1 MIKRIFGTLT
11 LCALFLLTS
20 AQQNVY
26 QLPLKDGATVK
37 GQSFCYMLPATG
49 FQVTLSVTKVREI
62 KGYYADQAE
71 SLLGLTNV
79 IQDNRT
85 YYKVNEVNIK
95 SVQMPDTAQAYLV
108 QLSKDQI
115 KAGFLEKMIS
125 CKKRHPATT
134 GKVQSY
140 TTAATPIPDFFKN
153 YAELS
158 YSEQED
164 AYMETKVIDGVVTQ
178 VPANKTKKVSK
189 SSSQKAQEAA
199 DAISKSRKDQY
210 SLVAGE
216 QETPYS
222 EEALYRML
230 QELKQWEENYL
241 SLFTGLTLED
251 EITYT
256 FYVLPDQSLSCP
268 LFAFDPN
275 TGVSF
280 DNLTGNNVYR
290 LVLGPKVDFEP
301 IANEVGN
308 IQANSKNNGY
318 RIRSTIPIQVMM
330 TFQGKRIHD
339 FGFFDMSQY
348 GPIQILP
355 ALLDD
360 FDIHKYGFIF

>member
-1 MIKRIFGTLT
+1 
-11 LCALFLLTS
+11 
-20 AQQNVY
+20 
-26 QLPLKDGATVK
+26 
-37 GQSFCYMLPATG
+37 
-49 FQVTLSVTKVREI
+49 
-62 KGYYADQAE
+62 
-71 SLLGLTNV
+71 
-79 IQDNRT
+79 
-85 YYKVNEVNIK
+85 
-95 SVQMPDTAQAYLV
+95 
-108 QLSKDQI
+108 
-115 KAGFLEKMIS
+115 
-125 CKKRHPATT
+125 
-134 GKVQSY
+134 
-140 TTAATPIPDFFKN
+140 
-153 YAELS
+153 
-158 YSEQED
+158 
-164 AYMETKVIDGVVTQ
+164 METKVIDGVVTQ

-355 ALLDD
+355 AHLND

>member
-1 MIKRIFGTLT
+1 MKKILWTLL
-11 LCALFLLTS
+11 LCAVCLIVN

-26 QLPLKDGATVK
+26 PLPLNGTNVK
-37 GQSFCYMLPATG
+37 GQSFCYMLPTTG

-79 IQDNRT
+79 IQENRT
-85 YYKVNEVNIK
+85 YYKVNEVAIK
-95 SVQMPDTAQAYLV
+95 PVQMPDTTQAYLV
-108 QLSKDQI
+108 QLSKAQT

-125 CKKRHPATT
+125 CKKHYPASSNKT
-134 GKVQSY
+134 QWY
-140 TTAATPIPDFFKN
+140 TTATTPIPDFFKN

-164 AYMETKVIDGVVTQ
+164 AYMETKIIDGVVTQ

-189 SSSQKAQEAA
+189 SNSQKAQEAA

-216 QETPYS
+216 QETPYT

-230 QELKQWEENYL
+230 QELKKWEENYL

-256 FYVLPDQSLSCP
+256 FYVTPDNSMSCP

-280 DNLTGNNVYR
+280 DKLTGNNVYR
-290 LVLGPKVDFEP
+290 LSLNPTISMESIQQDLKDQ
-301 IANEVGN
+301 
-308 IQANSKNNGY
+308 QANSKNSGY
-318 RIRSTIPIQVMM
+318 RTRVAVPMHVTM
-330 TFQGKRIHD
+330 TLQGKQIHD
-339 FGFFDMSQY
+339 FGSFDMSQY
-348 GPIQILP
+348 GLIQVLP
-355 ALLDD
+355 AHLDD

>member
-1 MIKRIFGTLT
+1 MKRILWTLI
-11 LCALFLLTS
+11 LCASCLLS
-20 AQQNVY
+20 NAQQNVY
-26 QLPLKDGATVK
+26 KMPVGDNTAIK
-37 GQSFCYMLPATG
+37 GQTFCYMLPTTG

-62 KGYYADQAE
+62 KGYYADHAE
-71 SLLGLTNV
+71 SLLGLNNV
-79 IQDNRT
+79 IQENRT
-85 YYKVNEVNIK
+85 YYKVNEVAVK
-95 SVQMPDTAQAYLV
+95 PVQMPDTTQAYLV
-108 QLSKDQI
+108 QLSKAQA

-125 CKKRHPATT
+125 CKRQHPASSNAM
-134 GKVQSY
+134 QWY
-140 TTAATPIPDFFKN
+140 TTASTPIPDFFKN

-164 AYMETKVIDGVVTQ
+164 SYLETKIIDGVVTQ

-189 SSSQKAQEAA
+189 TSIQKAQEAA

-222 EEALYRML
+222 EEALSRML
-230 QELKQWEENYL
+230 QNLKQWEENYL

-256 FYVLPDQSLSCP
+256 FYVIPDQSLSCP
-268 LFAFDPN
+268 LFAFDPA

-290 LVLGPKVDFEP
+290 LVLGPKANFEP
-301 IANEVGN
+301 IANEVGS

-355 ALLDD
+355 AHFDN

>member
-1 MIKRIFGTLT
+1 MMKRFFGTLT

-26 QLPLKDGATVK
+26 QLPLNGTTVK

-79 IQDNRT
+79 IQENRT
-85 YYKVNEVNIK
+85 YYKVNEVALK
-95 SVQMPDTAQAYLV
+95 PVQMPDTSQAYLV
-108 QLSKDQI
+108 QLSKAQT

-251 EITYT
+251 EISYT
-256 FYVLPDQSLSCP
+256 FYVTPDQSLSCP

-290 LVLGPKVDFEP
+290 LVLGPKADFEP
-301 IANEVGN
+301 IANEIGAV
-308 IQANSKNNGY
+308 QANSKNNGY
-318 RIRSTIPIQVMM
+318 RIRSTIPIKVAM

-348 GPIQILP
+348 GHIQILP
-355 ALLDD
+355 AHLDD